1 MLYFTFNWKSYKL
14 NEWQICGDLKL
25 LVLSNRNKP
34 LYSYFVMIQLL
45 LILMTN
51 AGRLKDRKKKNK
63 QTNRERNKQ
72 KARPLDFVIME
83 NEILAP
89 AKHALVVQKMDSAI
103 HHINYYPEDN
113 KY

>member
-1 MLYFTFNWKSYKL
+1 MP
-14 NEWQICGDLKL
+14 GDLK
-25 LVLSNRNKP
+25 
-34 LYSYFVMIQLL
+34 IE
-45 LILMTN
+45 
-51 AGRLKDRKKKNK
+51 KKKTNK

-89 AKHALVVQKMDSAI
+89 AKHALVFPKMDSAI
-103 HHINYYPEDN
+103 HHINYYPED

>member
-1 MLYFTFNWKSYKL
+1 M
-14 NEWQICGDLKL
+14 
-25 LVLSNRNKP
+25 LSNRNKP
-34 LYSYFVMIQLL
+34 FYSYFVMIQLL

-51 AGRLKDRKKKNK
+51 AGRLKDRKKK

-89 AKHALVVQKMDSAI
+89 AKHALVVQKMDRAI
-103 HHINYYPEDN
+103 HHINYYPED

>member
-1 MLYFTFNWKSYKL
+1 MP
-14 NEWQICGDLKL
+14 GDLKIE
-25 LVLSNRNKP
+25 NKTK
-34 LYSYFVMIQLL
+34 Q
-45 LILMTN
+45 T
-51 AGRLKDRKKKNK
+51 NK
-63 QTNRERNKQ
+63 QTERNKQ

-103 HHINYYPEDN
+103 HHINHDPVN